1 MCSPCRHCPP
11 LDANCQEGDT
21 VMFPRR
27 TIGSNGYGNT
37 DGRVCPYGLGRDSS
51 NGGDPS
57 KNVMDLVNAAIA
69 RVDDLRES
77 ETRHQTEVAKLLTD
91 RVESMMKAESNRIDA
106 IRAVDVDAVR
116 KDSMASAVQAQ
127 TLAAQV
133 AQAAEAMR
141 TQVAATAAAGGTA
154 LAAALD
160 PIIKDVAELRR
171 AQYEAQGQKTQII
184 ETQTKGGT
192 TSSWMGL
199 AVAACVGLLSIL
211 LGVGAI
217 VISVLAHKR

>member
-1 MCSPCRHCPP
+1 
-11 LDANCQEGDT
+11 
-21 VMFPRR
+21 MFPRR
-27 TIGSNGYGNT
+27 TIGTNGHSGQ
-37 DGRVCPYGLGRDSS
+37 
-51 NGGDPS
+51 GDPS

-69 RVDDLRES
+69 RVDDLREA
-77 ETRHQTEVAKLLTD
+77 ETRHQTEVARLLVD
-91 RVESMMKAESNRIDA
+91 RVEAMMKAESNRIDA

-127 TLAAQV
+127 TLASQV

-199 AVAACVGLLSIL
+199 AVAACIGFLSVIL
-211 LGVGAI
+211 AVAAI
-217 VISVLAHKR
+217 VISVISHKP

>member
-1 MCSPCRHCPP
+1 
-11 LDANCQEGDT
+11 
-21 VMFPRR
+21 MFPRR
-27 TIGSNGYGNT
+27 LIGTNGYGNN
-37 DGRVCPYGLGRDSS
+37 DGRVCPYGLGKDSS

-77 ETRHQTEVAKLLTD
+77 ETRHQTEVARLLVD
-91 RVESMMKAESNRIDA
+91 RVEAMMTAESNRINA

-116 KDSMASAVQAQ
+116 EASKTAAAQAA

-141 TQVAATAAAGGTA
+141 TQVSATASAATTA
-154 LAAALD
+154 LAAALE

-199 AVAACVGLLSIL
+199 AVAACIGFLSIIMA
-211 LGVGAI
+211 VAAI
-217 VISVLAHKR
+217 VISVIAHKA

>member
-1 MCSPCRHCPP
+1 
-11 LDANCQEGDT
+11 
-21 VMFPRR
+21 MFPRR

-217 VISVLAHKR
+217 VISVLAHKP